1 MVRSLIGNGLLRG
14 NIGFNQLRGTLALT
28 TITSDRFISALDVPI
43 TKSYSIYIER
53 PCRPDMV
60 TASFYFPH
68 TLVLGKNN
76 FKIYK
81 FRNYNLM

>member
-1 MVRSLIGNGLLRG
+1 MVRSLTGNGLLRG

-60 TASFYFPH
+60 TASFYFLH
-68 TLVLGKNN
+68 TLVLG
-76 FKIYK
+76 
-81 FRNYNLM
+81 